1 VRFEV
6 FAAVRRMVIFF
17 SVSAPCRLV
26 GRYQSFEKKNILSP
40 SSGLQ
45 AYQR

>member
-1 VRFEV
+1 
-6 FAAVRRMVIFF
+6 MVIFF

-40 SSGLQ
+40 SSGLKMR
-45 AYQR
+45 AYRPDDGGSKHL